1 MTTEATE
8 ASEAAPHVGA
18 ENGVAM
24 TLIDHLQEL
33 RHRLTVSVVA
43 LVIGTL
49 VSVLFAKP
57 LLLFLAQPVGRAN
70 LIFIRPTESFVIYMK
85 VAFLAG
91 IALAMPV
98 ILYQLLRF
106 VVPGLTAQERH
117 YVWILI
123 PGGAISFVIG
133 LVFANLVLVPAALR
147 FLSGFLSDVA
157 PSQWSFDAYISFVTT
172 FLLWVGLSF
181 ETPLVIYVL
190 TKLGVVRPETLAR
203 QRKYAYLGAFIVAAI
218 ITPTPD
224 PFNQT
229 LVAVPL
235 ILLFEVGIWLGRL
248 A

>member
-1 MTTEATE
+1 MATE
-8 ASEAAPHVGA
+8 ARAEVHPPASEAETGAP
-18 ENGVAM
+18 M
-24 TLIDHLQEL
+24 TLIAHLREF
-33 RHRLTVSVVA
+33 RHRLIVSVIA
-43 LVIGTL
+43 LVVATL
-49 VSVLFAKP
+49 ISALFAKQ
-57 LLLFLAQPVGRAN
+57 LLLFLVQPVGSAN
-70 LIFIRPTESFVIYMK
+70 LQFLRPTESFVIYMK
-85 VAFLAG
+85 VSFLAG

-98 ILYQLLRF
+98 LLYQLLRF
-106 VVPGLTAQERH
+106 VMPGLTATERR

-133 LVFANLVLVPAALR
+133 LAFANLILVPQALR
-147 FLSGFLSDVA
+147 FLSGFLADVA

-190 TKLGVVRPETLAR
+190 VKLGVVRPETLAR
-203 QRKYAYLGAFIVAAI
+203 QRKYAILGAFILAAI

-229 LVAVPL
+229 LVALPL